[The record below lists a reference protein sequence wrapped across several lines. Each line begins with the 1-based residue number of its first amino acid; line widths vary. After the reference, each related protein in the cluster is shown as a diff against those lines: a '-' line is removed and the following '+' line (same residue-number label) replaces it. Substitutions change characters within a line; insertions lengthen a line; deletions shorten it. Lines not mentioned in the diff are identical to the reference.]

1 MYRSQSLAQQVQA
14 LPNVVY
20 RTPAHA
26 SVHEIPNQI
35 QFKTYIKGT
44 INRKR
49 QPVCVKSR
57 AQVLRSSNN
66 GPKSSNR
73 SQSRGFITCVL
84 IMASLAGMC
93 YQLWDFSA
101 IYFAYDVVIEI
112 DFLVPTIVSIP
123 ALTICFPYTELIQ
136 DDHVQK
142 YYSHMK

>member
-1 MYRSQSLAQQVQA
+1 
-14 LPNVVY
+14 
-20 RTPAHA
+20 
-26 SVHEIPNQI
+26 
-35 QFKTYIKGT
+35 
-44 INRKR
+44 
-49 QPVCVKSR
+49 
-57 AQVLRSSNN
+57 
-66 GPKSSNR
+66 
-73 SQSRGFITCVL
+73 
-84 IMASLAGMC
+84 MASLAGMC